1 MVFQKKSHDE
11 NCIFNDSS
19 YLTALYMKRDCWS
32 LYAILKVCEHWSR
45 QNSTFSE
52 AFPLAYLLTMS
63 LNCLSEKKKHRS
75 MLSWSGRSL
84 EKQRKLIVSNSN
96 NHVVQVPFLEN
107 CGNKQPMN
115 GDGIKK
121 RTFEVPRISGRVTY

>member
-1 MVFQKKSHDE
+1 
-11 NCIFNDSS
+11 
-19 YLTALYMKRDCWS
+19 
-32 LYAILKVCEHWSR
+32 
-45 QNSTFSE
+45 
-52 AFPLAYLLTMS
+52 
-63 LNCLSEKKKHRS
+63 

-107 CGNKQPMN
+107 RGNKQPLN

>member
-1 MVFQKKSHDE
+1 MNGIPKKKSHGE

-19 YLTALYMKRDCWS
+19 HLTALYMKRDCWS

-107 CGNKQPMN
+107 PATNSTERWRNK
-115 GDGIKK
+115 KK
-121 RTFEVPRISGRVTY
+121 ERLKYRG